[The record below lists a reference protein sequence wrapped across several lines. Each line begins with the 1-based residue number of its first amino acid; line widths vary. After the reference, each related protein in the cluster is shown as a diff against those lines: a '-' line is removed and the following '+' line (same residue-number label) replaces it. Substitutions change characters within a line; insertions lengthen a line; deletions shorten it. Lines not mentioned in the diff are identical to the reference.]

1 MDGLLRTSAKSALC
15 EFKSAEM
22 LHPALMSAMRVAG
35 AAFEYPR
42 ERQQLA
48 DHVKTSNRGR
58 NSICSIR
65 TALDVMCQNER
76 LIGTNHE
83 LMGNHGCQFIQ

>member
-1 MDGLLRTSAKSALC
+1 MAGEQPLGGLLRTSAKSALC

-42 ERQQLA
+42 ERQQWAECDGKWLTHTSAYINATSTREGALA
-48 DHVKTSNRGR
+48 QGYARQ
-58 NSICSIR
+58 C
-65 TALDVMCQNER
+65 A
-76 LIGTNHE
+76 
-83 LMGNHGCQFIQ
+83 

>member
-1 MDGLLRTSAKSALC
+1 MAGEQPLDGLLRTSAKSALC

-42 ERQQLA
+42 ERQQWA
-48 DHVKTSNRGR
+48 VFTG
-58 NSICSIR
+58 
-65 TALDVMCQNER
+65 
-76 LIGTNHE
+76 G
-83 LMGNHGCQFIQ
+83 

>member
-1 MDGLLRTSAKSALC
+1 MAGEQPLDGLLRTSAKSALC

-42 ERQQLA
+42 ERQQWA
-48 DHVKTSNRGR
+48 ESAVKGYQISKRCYA
-58 NSICSIR
+58 NSLGAPHIR
-65 TALDVMCQNER
+65 ILD
-76 LIGTNHE
+76 
-83 LMGNHGCQFIQ
+83 

>member
-42 ERQQLA
+42 ERQQWAGPRLGRAMGLA
-48 DHVKTSNRGR
+48 NMLR
-58 NSICSIR
+58 SI
-65 TALDVMCQNER
+65 
-76 LIGTNHE
+76 
-83 LMGNHGCQFIQ
+83 